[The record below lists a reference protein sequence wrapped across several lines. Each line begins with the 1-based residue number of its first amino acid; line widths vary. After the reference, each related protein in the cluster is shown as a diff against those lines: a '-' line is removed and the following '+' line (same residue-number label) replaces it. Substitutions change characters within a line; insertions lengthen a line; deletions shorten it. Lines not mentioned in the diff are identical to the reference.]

1 MPHTDRHSMRHA
13 QPSRPSGGGVN
24 DGGARREGST
34 AATETVTV
42 GQALQAVALS
52 PAGARPVDRVDAS
65 AIQAVEKSATGLG
78 RAVPGGIAAAAHQAA
93 ETNEGEAAAGARG
106 AAGGGGV
113 ERKVTLRDVLGDA
126 VAVMAPTGSNRVA
139 TWVDAERVAAATG
152 GSSAGS
158 GGGMGEVADAVAAAA
173 QINEGSTL

>member
-1 MPHTDRHSMRHA
+1 
-13 QPSRPSGGGVN
+13 
-24 DGGARREGST
+24 
-34 AATETVTV
+34 
-42 GQALQAVALS
+42 
-52 PAGARPVDRVDAS
+52 
-65 AIQAVEKSATGLG
+65 
-78 RAVPGGIAAAAHQAA
+78 
-93 ETNEGEAAAGARG
+93 
-106 AAGGGGV
+106 V

-152 GSSAGS
+152 GSSVGS